1 MPQGLQVF
9 DAAGALR
16 VDVTHRLTK
25 LMGSQAISAP
35 GSLTLTAL
43 QGNALFACFVPNSGA
58 FGVHCQPVVTISG
71 ATISWSYAG
80 SINRAAGTLF
90 YGQY

>member
-1 MPQGLQVF
+1 MPQGLQIF
-9 DAAGALR
+9 DASGAVR
-16 VDVTHRLTK
+16 VDVTNRLTK

-35 GSLTLTAL
+35 GSLTLSTL

-58 FGVHCQPVVTISG
+58 FGVHCQPVITIAG
-71 ATISWSYAG
+71 QTITWSYPG
-80 SINRAAGTLF
+80 SINRAAGTVF